1 MKQQQHPADH
11 LFVVSR
17 IAHVVFTAVDKT
29 INWISLVLFILAR
42 GDLGSIFLIGSTFV
56 LISAS
61 FKVDV
66 ISFRI
71 LCEWNITFYTHIVSK
86 FTIFLYC
93 LVKALLPWRARK
105 ALVTLFWSE
114 TWRPK
119 TQQIKNPKPKCFFF
133 PGEKLKS
140 QKAEV
145 LFYLFF
151 KTGPGAQPFIWK
163 WLWFARQWTRKK
175 NSFPYGRLCT
185 KTLFETKATAT
196 WNGLL
201 YTCTDL

>member
-1 MKQQQHPADH
+1 MQLWHKKLEQLLILYKQILHAWHMKQQQHPADH

-17 IAHVVFTAVDKT
+17 VAHVVFTALNKT
-29 INWISLVLFILAR
+29 INWISLVPFILAR

-71 LCEWNITFYTHIVSK
+71 LCEWNITFYAHIVSK

-93 LVKALLPWRARK
+93 LVEALLPWRARK
-105 ALVTLFWSE
+105 AFVTLFWSE

-119 TQQIKNPKPKCFFF
+119 KTTNQESETKMFF
-133 PGEKLKS
+133 PL
-140 QKAEV
+140 AE
-145 LFYLFF
+145 
-151 KTGPGAQPFIWK
+151 
-163 WLWFARQWTRKK
+163 
-175 NSFPYGRLCT
+175 RLCT
-185 KTLFETKATAT
+185 KTRFETEATAT
-196 WNGLL
+196 QNDLL
-201 YTCTDL
+201 YSCTDLKLYGN

>member
-1 MKQQQHPADH
+1 MILYKQILHAWHMKQQQHPADH
-11 LFVVSR
+11 LIVVSR
-17 IAHVVFTAVDKT
+17 VAHVVFTAVDKT

-42 GDLGSIFLIGSTFV
+42 GDLGSIILIGSTFV

-93 LVKALLPWRARK
+93 LVKAHLPWRARK

-133 PGEKLKS
+133 PRGKIKKPKS
-140 QKAEV
+140 RGALLS
-145 LFYLFF
+145 LF
-151 KTGPGAQPFIWK
+151 Q
-163 WLWFARQWTRKK
+163 
-175 NSFPYGRLCT
+175 
-185 KTLFETKATAT
+185 
-196 WNGLL
+196 NGS
-201 YTCTDL
+201 